1 MPIGAIIGGVSS
13 LIGDVIGS
21 NAAGK
26 AASAQ
31 ADAANKA
38 QQLERDN
45 AERALGLESGA
56 YGQSQ
61 QNLSPYMQSGTMA
74 LGKLGAMQPFNAPT
88 AEQAAATPGYQFQL
102 TQGLKAL
109 QNSAAARG
117 GLLSGGTSK
126 AINDYAQGQAASN
139 YGNTYNRALQTYQ
152 TNFGN
157 QYALAG
163 QGLGAATNLSS
174 LGQQA
179 AGAESGIL
187 GNSAN
192 QQAAALENA
201 GAARASGYAA
211 QGNILGNAIGGFG
224 NAIGNQMQLSQMGQ
238 SQFPTGY
245 NPGGGPY
252 QVYGNDTT
260 GQHF

>member
-13 LIGDVIGS
+13 LVGDVLGS

-31 ADAANKA
+31 AQAA
-38 QQLERDN
+38 QQAQLLEQQN
-45 AERALGLESGA
+45 ANRALGLESGA
-56 YGQSQ
+56 QQQSQ
-61 QNLSPYMQSGTMA
+61 ANLSPYVQSGQMA
-74 LGKLGAMQPFNAPT
+74 LSRLNAMQPFSAPT
-88 AEQAAATPGYQFQL
+88 AEQAAQTPGYQFQL
-102 TQGLKAL
+102 QQGLKAL

-157 QYALAG
+157 QYSLAG

-174 LGQQA
+174 LGQQNA
-179 AGAESGIL
+179 NAGAGIL
-187 GNSAN
+187 ENSAN
-192 QQAAALENA
+192 AQASALQNA

-211 QGNILGNAIGGFG
+211 QGNILGNAIGGAG
-224 NAIGNQMQLSQMGQ
+224 NLVGGLMNLRQLNAQPQPDQVSGSGGLTWYGYPGQ
-238 SQFPTGY
+238 PA
-245 NPGGGPY
+245 
-252 QVYGNDTT
+252 
-260 GQHF
+260 